1 MAFGVTRDKPA
12 GSGRTERRIVK
23 AVTTETVVAL
33 VVVGVLFALF
43 AWKMGLAFMFK
54 TMMATAHDLIL
65 NTVLFLMAVIIL
77 AGAFTSFIAEFGIV
91 SIANRLLSPLMRPLF
106 GLPGATSIG
115 VVATYLSDNPAIM
128 PLTSDKGFL
137 KYFKKWQVTTLV
149 NLGTVFG
156 MGLIVTTFMLAQ
168 SSADQ
173 PLGRAVLLGNLGAIL
188 GGIVSVRLMGHFGKK
203 KYGADEDVLTEE
215 EEGYDILH
223 FREVRQGNV
232 AQRALQSLLEGGA
245 HGVQTGLDIMPGIV
259 IICTFVMM
267 LAYGATSGVYTGAA
281 YEGVAFFPWL
291 GDKLSF
297 LIEPLFGFSNPQAI
311 AFPVTSLGSVGA
323 ALATVPKFLE
333 SGIVGAK
340 EICVFTAIGICMA
353 GFLSTHVGMMDGIK
367 ERDLTNV
374 AIVTHFAG
382 GLSAGVFRPCP
393 VFAVRLSSG
402 GRTRMTPKTV
412 ILAAPDFAGWPVSCC
427 WFQARSGK
435 SGPPG
440 ADGSRREAATRSST
454 DEEFEPE
461 EFGPARWQD
470 DGLYYTTLEP
480 ADSVKDS
487 KDEEAKDIVRY
498 ETATG
503 LREVV
508 IEAAQLV
515 PEGRSQS
522 SRNRRLRLVGR
533 QEDGCSIFTN
543 TETGLAQK
551 YPWGLLGPG
560 SCDRRAEEA
569 RRGGWSPLR

>member
-12 GSGRTERRIVK
+12 NSGRTERRIVK

-33 VVVGVLFALF
+33 VIVLVLFALF

-77 AGAFTSFIAEFGIV
+77 AGAFTSFISEFGIV

-137 KYFKKWQVTTLV
+137 KYFKKWQVTTLI

-168 SSADQ
+168 SSADL

-215 EEGYDILH
+215 EEGYDIL
-223 FREVRQGNV
+223 RYRQVRQGNV
-232 AQRALQSLLEGGA
+232 AQRALQSLLDGGA

-267 LAYGATSGVYTGAA
+267 LAYGATDGVYTGAA

-291 GDKLSF
+291 GDKFSF

-374 AIVTHFAG
+374 AIVTHLIG
-382 GLSAGVFRPCP
+382 SLSAGVFGHAL
-393 VFAVRLSSG
+393 FL
-402 GRTRMTPKTV
+402 
-412 ILAAPDFAGWPVSCC
+412 L
-427 WFQARSGK
+427 
-435 SGPPG
+435 
-440 ADGSRREAATRSST
+440 
-454 DEEFEPE
+454 
-461 EFGPARWQD
+461 FG
-470 DGLYYTTLEP
+470 
-480 ADSVKDS
+480 
-487 KDEEAKDIVRY
+487 
-498 ETATG
+498 
-503 LREVV
+503 
-508 IEAAQLV
+508 
-515 PEGRSQS
+515 
-522 SRNRRLRLVGR
+522 
-533 QEDGCSIFTN
+533 
-543 TETGLAQK
+543 
-551 YPWGLLGPG
+551 
-560 SCDRRAEEA
+560 
-569 RRGGWSPLR
+569 

>member
-12 GSGRTERRIVK
+12 NSGRTERRIVK

-33 VVVGVLFALF
+33 VIVLVLFALF

-77 AGAFTSFIAEFGIV
+77 AGAFTSFISEFGIV

-137 KYFKKWQVTTLV
+137 KYFKKWQVTTLI

-203 KYGADEDVLTEE
+203 KVGADEDVLTEE
-215 EEGYDILH
+215 EEGYDIL
-223 FREVRQGNV
+223 RYRQVRQGNV
-232 AQRALQSLLEGGA
+232 AQRALQSLLDGGA

-267 LAYGATSGVYTGAA
+267 LAYGATDGVYTGAA

-291 GDKLSF
+291 GDKFSF

-323 ALATVPKFLE
+323 ALAMVPKFLE

-374 AIVTHFAG
+374 AIVTHLIG
-382 GLSAGVFRPCP
+382 SLSAGVFGHAL
-393 VFAVRLSSG
+393 FL
-402 GRTRMTPKTV
+402 
-412 ILAAPDFAGWPVSCC
+412 L
-427 WFQARSGK
+427 
-435 SGPPG
+435 
-440 ADGSRREAATRSST
+440 
-454 DEEFEPE
+454 
-461 EFGPARWQD
+461 FG
-470 DGLYYTTLEP
+470 
-480 ADSVKDS
+480 
-487 KDEEAKDIVRY
+487 
-498 ETATG
+498 
-503 LREVV
+503 
-508 IEAAQLV
+508 
-515 PEGRSQS
+515 
-522 SRNRRLRLVGR
+522 
-533 QEDGCSIFTN
+533 
-543 TETGLAQK
+543 
-551 YPWGLLGPG
+551 
-560 SCDRRAEEA
+560 
-569 RRGGWSPLR
+569 

>member
-1 MAFGVTRDKPA
+1 MAFGITREKPA
-12 GSGRTERRIVK
+12 KSGRMERRIVK
-23 AVTTETVVAL
+23 AVTMETVVAL
-33 VVVGVLFALF
+33 VIVVALFGLF

-77 AGAFTSFIAEFGIV
+77 AGAFTSFISEFGIV

-137 KYFKKWQVTTLV
+137 KYFKKWQVTTLI

-203 KYGADEDVLTEE
+203 KYGADEDVLSEE
-215 EEGYDILH
+215 EEGYDIL
-223 FREVRQGNV
+223 RYRQVRQGNV
-232 AQRALQSLLEGGA
+232 AQRALQSLLDGGA

-267 LAYGATSGVYTGAA
+267 LAYGATDGVYTGAA

-291 GDKLSF
+291 GDKFSF

-374 AIVTHFAG
+374 AIVTHLIG
-382 GLSAGVFRPCP
+382 SLSAGVFGHAL
-393 VFAVRLSSG
+393 FL
-402 GRTRMTPKTV
+402 
-412 ILAAPDFAGWPVSCC
+412 L
-427 WFQARSGK
+427 
-435 SGPPG
+435 
-440 ADGSRREAATRSST
+440 
-454 DEEFEPE
+454 
-461 EFGPARWQD
+461 FG
-470 DGLYYTTLEP
+470 
-480 ADSVKDS
+480 
-487 KDEEAKDIVRY
+487 
-498 ETATG
+498 
-503 LREVV
+503 
-508 IEAAQLV
+508 
-515 PEGRSQS
+515 
-522 SRNRRLRLVGR
+522 
-533 QEDGCSIFTN
+533 
-543 TETGLAQK
+543 
-551 YPWGLLGPG
+551 
-560 SCDRRAEEA
+560 
-569 RRGGWSPLR
+569 

>member
-1 MAFGVTRDKPA
+1 MAFGVTKSKPVE
-12 GSGRTERRIVK
+12 GSGTERRIVK

-77 AGAFTSFIAEFGIV
+77 AGAFTSFISEFGIV

-137 KYFKKWQVTTLV
+137 KYFKKWQVTTLI

-173 PLGRAVLLGNLGAIL
+173 PLGKAVLLGNIGAIL

-203 KYGADEDVLTEE
+203 KYGADEAVLTEE

-232 AQRALQSLLEGGA
+232 AQRTLQSLLDGGA

-259 IICTFVMM
+259 IICTLVMM
-267 LAYGATSGVYTGAA
+267 LAYGAKDGVYTGAA

-323 ALATVPKFLE
+323 AVAMVPKFLE

-374 AIVTHFAG
+374 AIVTHLAG
-382 GLSAGVFRPCP
+382 SLSAGVFGHAL
-393 VFAVRLSSG
+393 FL
-402 GRTRMTPKTV
+402 
-412 ILAAPDFAGWPVSCC
+412 L
-427 WFQARSGK
+427 
-435 SGPPG
+435 
-440 ADGSRREAATRSST
+440 
-454 DEEFEPE
+454 
-461 EFGPARWQD
+461 FG
-470 DGLYYTTLEP
+470 
-480 ADSVKDS
+480 
-487 KDEEAKDIVRY
+487 
-498 ETATG
+498 
-503 LREVV
+503 
-508 IEAAQLV
+508 
-515 PEGRSQS
+515 
-522 SRNRRLRLVGR
+522 
-533 QEDGCSIFTN
+533 
-543 TETGLAQK
+543 
-551 YPWGLLGPG
+551 
-560 SCDRRAEEA
+560 
-569 RRGGWSPLR
+569 